1 MTPGIVAQV
10 REEWRH
16 LYRAHG
22 TAIAGVVQAVSPSG
36 KVARLRLDEVADSYI
51 LVSHLE
57 PAPLGAML
65 EPEPVAART

>member
-1 MTPGIVAQV
+1 MAPGIGAQIKK
-10 REEWRH
+10 EWRH
-16 LYRAHG
+16 FYRAHG

-36 KVARLRLDEVADSYI
+36 KVARIRLDDVADSYI

-65 EPEPVAART
+65 EPELVAART